1 MSPHPPDRTDE
12 SPTEAVGAAGLD
24 ESAPGA
30 GGAESVL
37 LSDEPTV
44 VLIARAKD
52 GDMDALRAVL
62 QRSMPPLMRW
72 THGRLPPAARGAVE
86 TVDLVQQAVTNMLLH
101 LDRFEPRAHVGAMQA
116 YLRQS
121 VLNDIRSRMRVVARR
136 DVHQELPDDLAADQ
150 PDPLDE
156 AIASQSFE
164 RYRAGLA
171 TLAVRDREL
180 IVARLEC
187 EWTVEEV
194 RDHFGFN
201 SNNAVRMALVRATRR
216 LRAVLEGQ
224 V

>member
-1 MSPHPPDRTDE
+1 MSENPPDDTDRP
-12 SPTEAVGAAGLD
+12 STEPDGADELD
-24 ESAPGA
+24 ESAA
-30 GGAESVL
+30 DKGGAESVL

-44 VLIARAKD
+44 DLIARAKD
-52 GDMDALRAVL
+52 GDMEALRALL
-62 QRSMPPLMRW
+62 QRSLPPLMRW
-72 THGRLPPAARGAVE
+72 THGRLPSAARGSVE
-86 TVDLVQQAVTNMLLH
+86 TADLVQQAVTNMLTH

-116 YLRQS
+116 YLRRS

-164 RYRAGLA
+164 RYRTALA
-171 TLAVRDREL
+171 TLNVRDREL
-180 IVARLEC
+180 IVARVEC

-201 SNNAVRMALVRATRR
+201 TNNAVRMALVRAMRR
-216 LRAVLEGQ
+216 LRAVLGEL
-224 V
+224 